1 MRHRVPPVDYNDL
14 EILLQE
20 NPVLLKEETFHFVLC
35 FVTVF
40 MCIFFLKLER

>member
-1 MRHRVPPVDYNDL
+1 MRHRVPQVDYNDL

-20 NPVLLKEETFHFVLC
+20 EPGLLNEETFRIVLC

-40 MCIFFLKLER
+40 MCTFFLRLER